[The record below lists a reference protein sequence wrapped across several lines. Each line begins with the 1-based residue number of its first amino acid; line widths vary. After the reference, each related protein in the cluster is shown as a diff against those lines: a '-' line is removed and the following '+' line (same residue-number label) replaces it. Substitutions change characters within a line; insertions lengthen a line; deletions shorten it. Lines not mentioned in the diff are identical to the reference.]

1 MKGISNTF
9 LQKGALPS
17 LDGWLPDMTT
27 PYSGSDRK
35 EGLISPDGKR
45 YLVKYAEAHTRLNDL
60 DTSYVNNVIS
70 EYLSSHILDIAGFE
84 VHRTFIGTRGE
95 HLLVAC
101 ENFTSDH
108 QYLIEFGQY
117 MRKHYDSGDIG
128 RVPDIRQISH
138 VLRHDPVLCG
148 YSEDLW
154 ASYWER
160 FIGDA
165 LVGNFDRH
173 MGNWGYITDTKN
185 QTIYPAPIYDNG
197 STLFPALSEKAIR
210 EDILPSKKELL
221 KRTLLFPKAALTV
234 NGNKAGYLDMLSS
247 GYEPSLTQAVIKT
260 VPAILDKMPCISQ
273 FIDDQGFLSDTRKRF
288 YKTMLHTRMQAILKP
303 AYECCTSGNYN
314 PEARERLESGTD
326 YTEHDFEKDFSRM
339 AGWPVEAS

>member
-27 PYSGSDRK
+27 PYNGSDRK
-35 EGLISPDGKR
+35 EGLISPDGRR

-197 STLFPALSEKAIR
+197 STLFPALSEKAMR

-247 GYEPSLTQAVIKT
+247 GYEPSPVRETFCPAAPRCGVGCPKASNPLSFHLLTAPYLPQHFLYFFPLPQGQGSFLPTFGCILLYVSSPPLRYTGSFFCSQA
-260 VPAILDKMPCISQ
+260 
-273 FIDDQGFLSDTRKRF
+273 FL
-288 YKTMLHTRMQAILKP
+288 
-303 AYECCTSGNYN
+303 
-314 PEARERLESGTD
+314 
-326 YTEHDFEKDFSRM
+326 
-339 AGWPVEAS
+339 